1 MIPFTLDGFLLVFGR
16 LSGIVFKCSYFQH
29 ASRSRQT
36 VKVLII
42 SIFALTLS
50 YYIPIQYYAA
60 VDTPGK
66 FAAAMAM
73 EIFVGLFV
81 VGLLSIWSFAAIQLA
96 GQIMDMQ
103 LGFAI
108 VNVVDPLSGT
118 QIPLMGNLTQT
129 LALLLYLAIN
139 GHHYLIQA
147 LVKSYQVIPVLGTQL
162 SGDFYDLMIKI
173 SVLMFVVAVKIA
185 APILFVTIT
194 ADIAMGYIART
205 VPQMNVFIIG
215 LPLKIL
221 VGLVALAAFLPAYV
235 WIFDILFSSIFRV
248 PGPRL
253 WGLWDYDDCRQSL
266 VFI

>member
-1 MIPFTLDGFLLVFGR
+1 MIPFALDGFLLVFGR
-16 LSGIVFKCSYFQH
+16 ISGLFLSAPIFSSKQIP
-29 ASRSRQT
+29 AT

-42 SIFALTLS
+42 SMFALTLS
-50 YYIPIQYYAA
+50 CYIPIQYHAA

-73 EIFVGLFV
+73 EIFVGYTMGFV
-81 VGLLSIWSFAAIQLA
+81 VYLAFAAIQLA

-147 LVKSYQVIPVLGTQL
+147 VVKSYQVIPVLGTQL
-162 SGDFYDLMIKI
+162 SGDFYDLIVKI

-194 ADIAMGYIART
+194 TDIAMGYIART

-235 WIFDILFSSIFRV
+235 WIFDILFSRFFEYLDQV
-248 PGPRL
+248 MGAL
-253 WGLWDYDDCRQSL
+253 GL
-266 VFI
+266 